1 MNKTLAIALLV
12 SAVAACDPFLEDC
25 NTKADLPRRA
35 MGAYWLHGV
44 MSFIQATYMFA
55 IMGAYVDGLS
65 VFGPIIEGSAF
76 AVAGLNF
83 ITYLPNAIIW
93 ALTTGKVEDTKM
105 YRHYYRSLKAV
116 NIIGWFVWLI
126 NMAVFLVLVAF
137 ILVDGLASSLTE
149 DNATMPSFIIPT
161 VGFTLD
167 FIFQIMYAV
176 TYGYNR
182 TLMRCWGWDFPE
194 LGGCAGFSDL

>member
-12 SAVAACDPFLEDC
+12 SAVAACDPILEDC

-55 IMGAYVDGLS
+55 LMGAYIDGLS
-65 VFGPIIEGSAF
+65 VLGTLLEGFAF

-83 ITYLPNAIIW
+83 IVYLPSAIIW
-93 ALTTGKVEDTKM
+93 AMTTTNVQDTPM
-105 YRHYYRSLKAV
+105 YRHYFRALKATNV
-116 NIIGWFVWLI
+116 IGWFMWLI
-126 NMAVFLVLVAF
+126 NATVFL
-137 ILVDGLASSLTE
+137 ILVLFVLIDGLASVAAGTTL
-149 DNATMPSFIIPT
+149 PSFIIPLI
-161 VGFTLD
+161 GLILD
-167 FIFQIMYAV
+167 FAFQIIYAV

-194 LGGCAGFSDL
+194 LGGCVGFDY

>member
-12 SAVAACDPFLEDC
+12 SAAAACDPFLEDC
-25 NTKADLPRRA
+25 NTKDDLPRRA

-55 IMGAYVDGLS
+55 IMGAYVNGLS
-65 VFGPIIEGSAF
+65 VLGALIEGIAF

-83 ITYLPNAIIW
+83 ITYLPAAIIW
-93 ALTTGKVEDTKM
+93 AMTTGKTADTKM
-105 YRHYYRSLKAV
+105 YRHYFRALRAT
-116 NIIGWFVWLI
+116 NAIGWFMWVV
-126 NMAVFLVLVAF
+126 NMAVFLVLVLF
-137 ILVDGLASSLTE
+137 TLVDGLASVAAGTE
-149 DNATMPSFIIPT
+149 LPSFIVPT

-194 LGGCAGFSDL
+194 LGGCAGFNDY

>member
-55 IMGAYVDGLS
+55 LMGAYIDGLS
-65 VFGPIIEGSAF
+65 VLGTLLEGFAF
-76 AVAGLNF
+76 AVAGMNF
-83 ITYLPNAIIW
+83 IVYLPNAVIW
-93 ALTTGKVEDTKM
+93 AMTTVNQQDTPM
-105 YRHYYRSLKAV
+105 YRHYFRALKAT
-116 NIIGWFVWLI
+116 NIIGWFMWLI
-126 NMAVFLVLVAF
+126 NATVFL
-137 ILVDGLASSLTE
+137 ILVLFVLIDGLASVAAGTTL
-149 DNATMPSFIIPT
+149 PSFIIPLI
-161 VGFTLD
+161 GLLLD
-167 FIFQIMYAV
+167 FIFQIIYAV

-194 LGGCAGFSDL
+194 LGGCAGFDY